1 MMRSLLSG
9 VSGLKNHQT
18 RMDVIGNNIANVNTV
33 AYKSE
38 RVTFQDT
45 FNQTLKKAEGGGLIT
60 GGTNPSQVGHGSSV
74 ASIDTIHTTGGVQ
87 RTDYPLIYPST
98 GRLLCRKRQPRQCVL
113 YPCGKFPYR
122 QQRTLSQCKRIVC
135 CGCERLKHHDT
146 RRIHRY
152 RHQRIGGCGR
162 NPYGYQDHP
171 SYSQNRN
178 RRIPQQQRAFQSRR
192 ILVSGNAGLG

>member
-60 GGTNPSQVGHGSSV
+60 GGTNSVFPSFLCTPVLRSCSFPTRPTPPNTPIFLPLMPTLFGSLP
-74 ASIDTIHTTGGVQ
+74 
-87 RTDYPLIYPST
+87 PL
-98 GRLLCRKRQPRQCVL
+98 L
-113 YPCGKFPYR
+113 F
-122 QQRTLSQCKRIVC
+122 
-135 CGCERLKHHDT
+135 
-146 RRIHRY
+146 RR
-152 RHQRIGGCGR
+152 
-162 NPYGYQDHP
+162 
-171 SYSQNRN
+171 
-178 RRIPQQQRAFQSRR
+178 SR
-192 ILVSGNAGLG
+192 